1 MHMEKSEVRRSKR
14 EPDPPSSM
22 KFPDWRKDEEEE
34 EEIEKKTLKSEVNAP
49 WRNLKQEEAREN

>member
-22 KFPDWRKDEEEE
+22 KFPDWRKGEEE
-34 EEIEKKTLKSEVNAP
+34 EEIEKKTLKSEVNIP

>member
-1 MHMEKSEVRRSKR
+1 MEKSEVRRSKR

-34 EEIEKKTLKSEVNAP
+34 EEEGIEKKP
-49 WRNLKQEEAREN
+49 